1 MDVCRAE
8 GHGRFLSMTD
18 VRSEPTL
25 KEQLST
31 LRSRLLEL
39 HKALIDS
46 ERVEYEKSFGRLQSP
61 QEFLKALINDP
72 WFAWLQPFTAMLAAI
87 DEMLEREEPLQREE
101 IQKVKSNAR
110 ALLEVREETDDSRRS
125 YFEALQ
131 REPDVILAHA
141 AVMKLIKASPEAQPA
156 RAPSKPS

>member
-1 MDVCRAE
+1 MIDRA
-8 GHGRFLSMTD
+8 RDTA
-18 VRSEPTL
+18 P
-25 KEQLST
+25 KEQLAA
-31 LRSRLLEL
+31 LRSRLIVL

-46 ERVEYEKSFGRLQSP
+46 ERVEYEKSFGTLQTP

-72 WFAWLQPFTAMLAAI
+72 WFAWLQPFTAMLASI
-87 DEMLEREEPLQREE
+87 DETLEREEPIRAEE
-101 IQKVKSNAR
+101 IETINRNAR

-141 AVMKLIKASPEAQPA
+141 AVMKLIKG
-156 RAPSKPS
+156 

>member
-1 MDVCRAE
+1 MNE
-8 GHGRFLSMTD
+8 FPTMTE
-18 VRSEPTL
+18 RPENPW
-25 KEQLST
+25 KEQLAA
-31 LRSRLLEL
+31 LRSRLIVL

-46 ERVEYEKSFGRLQSP
+46 ERVEYEKSFGKLKSP

-72 WFAWLQPFTAMLAAI
+72 WFAWLQPFTAMVAGI
-87 DEMLEREEPLQREE
+87 DEMLEREEPLRQEDV
-101 IQKVKSNAR
+101 QKVKSNAR

-141 AVMKLIKASPEAQPA
+141 AVMKEIKA
-156 RAPSKPS
+156 